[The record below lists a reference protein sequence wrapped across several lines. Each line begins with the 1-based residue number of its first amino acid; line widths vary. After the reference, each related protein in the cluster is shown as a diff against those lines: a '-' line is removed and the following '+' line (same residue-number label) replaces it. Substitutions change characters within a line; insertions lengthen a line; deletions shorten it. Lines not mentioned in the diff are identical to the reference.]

1 MEGIRNVK
9 RMAGKHEEWRLPGKA
24 KGDVKTKRM
33 ERDTL
38 GCLSMGP
45 LYHGMDAGDQS
56 IGRLS

>member
-1 MEGIRNVK
+1 
-9 RMAGKHEEWRLPGKA
+9 MAGKHEEWRLPGKA